1 MRRTFKRLTL
11 FALAL
16 ALLVPGFAWIEPGSA
31 RAAITSADFLKAD
44 GKFLRNQS
52 GTGDIVTLRGT
63 NLGGW
68 LTFEDWMSPLG
79 EFAMDRSQWSVSASD
94 NNSDASLAIDGDDT
108 TRWTSGT
115 VQTSGQWFQVDLG
128 TVSLF
133 NRIYRRG
140 RFCRPASGRI
150 PEARRTTTRAA
161 TKWTCRGMVT
171 IGARWLTAGAP
182 VPSSK

>member
-115 VQTSGQWFQVDLG
+115 AQTSGQWF
-128 TVSLF
+128 
-133 NRIYRRG
+133 
-140 RFCRPASGRI
+140 
-150 PEARRTTTRAA
+150 
-161 TKWTCRGMVT
+161 
-171 IGARWLTAGAP
+171 
-182 VPSSK
+182 

>member
-115 VQTSGQWFQVDLG
+115 AQTSGQWFQVDLG

-133 NRIYRRG
+133 NRIYIDAADFAGQHPAGYRKLGG
-140 RFCRPASGRI
+140 RLPARLQSGRVV
-150 PEARRTTTRAA
+150 
-161 TKWTCRGMVT
+161 G
-171 IGARWLTAGAP
+171 WLQLAHGG
-182 VPSSK
+182 